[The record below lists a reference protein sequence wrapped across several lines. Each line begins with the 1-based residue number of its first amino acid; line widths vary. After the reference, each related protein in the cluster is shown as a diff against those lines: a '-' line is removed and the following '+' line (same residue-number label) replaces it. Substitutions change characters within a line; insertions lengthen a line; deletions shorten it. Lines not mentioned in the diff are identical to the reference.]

1 MSRARPA
8 PTAEIRPPARFPSR
22 SAAET
27 EALGAALAPH
37 LEIGDVL
44 ALEGPLGAGKTRFV
58 AGLARGLGAGTR
70 VRSPSF
76 TLVNEYRG
84 RLPLLHVDLYRLEPA
99 EADALGLEEQVERG
113 ILAVEWGEKLPARLR
128 ERSLVVEFEIL
139 SESGRR
145 IGARP
150 AVPGVPASLARPA
163 ALIAAWRG
171 DATRAAGKG
180 AER

>member
-8 PTAEIRPPARFPSR
+8 PAAEIRPPARFPSR

-27 EALGAALAPH
+27 ESLGASLAPH

-44 ALEGPLGAGKTRFV
+44 ALEGPLGAGKTCFV

-76 TLVNEYRG
+76 TLVNEYHG
-84 RLPLLHVDLYRLEPA
+84 RLPLLHVDLYRLGPA

-113 ILAVEWGEKLPARLR
+113 VLAVEWGEKLPARLW

-139 SESGRR
+139 SETGRG

-150 AVPGVPASLARPA
+150 AAPRVPASRGRAA
-163 ALIAAWRG
+163 ALLAAWRG
-171 DATRAAGKG
+171 GATHGAGKG
-180 AER
+180 PER